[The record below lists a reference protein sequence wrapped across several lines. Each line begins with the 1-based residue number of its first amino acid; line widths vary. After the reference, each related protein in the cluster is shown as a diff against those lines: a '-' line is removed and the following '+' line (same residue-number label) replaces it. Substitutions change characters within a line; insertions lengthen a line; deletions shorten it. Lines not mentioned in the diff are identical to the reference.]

1 MTTVETTQIRTADD
15 VISRVRELAPLIQK
29 NAASSEAERRVSEE
43 TITALKEAGAFRLA
57 VPRRY
62 GGLET
67 SLRSMLDVSAAIAE
81 ADGGTSWVVTLSNIN
96 AWATGLTAAENQD
109 EVWTDGPDAILAGVI
124 APSGKAR
131 KVPGGYRVSGSWAYS
146 SASLHADWAAGGVY
160 LVDDNDQILDQGMA
174 SIPKQDLR
182 IEDTWYVA
190 GMRSSGSN
198 TIHAED
204 VFVPEHRYMS
214 MLPTI
219 TGQYLADHPDAP
231 LYRSALGPMIVMVLV
246 GPQLG
251 LGRAALDLVMR
262 KGATKS
268 LAYTT
273 FEQNRD
279 SVAFQLLIA
288 EAALKID
295 TAHLHAYRA
304 ADDVARYA
312 EAGEFP
318 DLVAR
323 ARIRGDA
330 AVALR
335 SITEAIN
342 ILLNANGAGSFAEV
356 NALQR
361 IWRDSNVAARHAV
374 ILPQVSLETYGKA
387 LLGIDEQSQRSSE
400 IQRFTVAHRA

>member
-1 MTTVETTQIRTADD
+1 MTTVQATPIETADD
-15 VISRVRELAPLIQK
+15 VIARVRELAPLIKK
-29 NAASSEAERRVSEE
+29 NAAESEAARRVSQE
-43 TITALKEAGAFRLA
+43 TIDALKVAGAFCIA

-67 SLRSMLDVSAAIAE
+67 SLRTMLDVSAAIAE
-81 ADGGTSWVVTLSNIN
+81 ADGGASWVVTLSNIN
-96 AWATGLTAAENQD
+96 AWAAALQHPQTTD
-109 EVWTDGPDAILAGVI
+109 EIWADGPDAILAGVI
-124 APSGKAR
+124 APSGQAR

-146 SASLHADWAAGGVY
+146 SASLHADWAAGGV
-160 LVDDNDQILDQGMA
+160 LVVDEDDQAVDQAMA
-174 SIPKQDLR
+174 MIPRQEFR

-198 TIHAED
+198 TIVAED
-204 VFVPEHRYMS
+204 VFVPGHRLMS
-214 MLPTI
+214 MGPAMSGSYI
-219 TGQYLADHPDAP
+219 KDHPDSP
-231 LYRSALGPMIVMVLV
+231 LYRSAIGSMLVMVLI

-251 LGRAALDLVMR
+251 MARAALDLVTS
-262 KGATKS
+262 KAAGKA

-273 FEQNRD
+273 IERQAD

-304 ADDVARYA
+304 AYDVHHYA
-312 EAGEFP
+312 QRSEFP

-323 ARIRGDA
+323 SRIRGDA
-330 AVALR
+330 AVALQNVN
-335 SITEAIN
+335 EALN
-342 ILLNANGAGSFAEV
+342 ILLNANGSGSFAEV

-374 ILPQVSLETYGKA
+374 ILPQVSMETYGKA
-387 LLGIDEQSQRSSE
+387 LLGIDQH
-400 IQRFTVAHRA
+400 ITGII